1 MQPDR
6 WLEIK
11 QELKQKFELEDEYS
25 EELDHG
31 SQEVVEFVSPM
42 GRVKLCFVQKPKVL
56 DKKTTYSNRIGSGV
70 SVEYVYD
77 LENSTYHLDVW
88 LWSEGNQQWEKLAN
102 QNAFN

>member
-11 QELKQKFELEDEYS
+11 QELKQKFELEDEYN

>member
-6 WLEIK
+6 WLELK
-11 QELKQKFELEDEYS
+11 QELKQKFELEDEYD

-31 SQEVVEFVSPM
+31 SQEVLGFVSPM
-42 GRVKLCFVQKPKVL
+42 GRVKLCFVKKPKVL

-77 LENSTYHLDVW
+77 PENFTYHLDVF
-88 LWSEGNQQWEKLAN
+88 LWSEGNEQWEKLVN

>member
-25 EELDHG
+25 EEFDHG

>member
-42 GRVKLCFVQKPKVL
+42 GLVKLCFVQKPKVL

>member
-6 WLEIK
+6 WLELK
-11 QELKQKFELEDEYS
+11 GELKQKFELEDEYS

-88 LWSEGNQQWEKLAN
+88 LWSEGNEQWEKLAN